1 MARTRRAP
9 GAATNRAGVPRPS
22 GRRRTPLRGVYVADG
37 DRNRRAGMRD
47 GTTRKGRA
55 DRKNAAQFNAIPHS

>member
-1 MARTRRAP
+1 MELKV
-9 GAATNRAGVPRPS
+9 GQLVYSKAGRDRGKFLAVTKIS
-22 GRRRTPLRGVYVADG
+22 DCGVYVADG
-37 DRNRRAGMRD
+37 DRSRRAGMRD